1 MIVKGI
7 SIRRV
12 ANGGIIVPLH
22 EATFVDE
29 DSIGVGLISDQYG
42 LESVVLKYSM
52 ERPLANSIRYLN
64 GIAQFLF
71 SHVKGSIH
79 CFSILLHI
87 NYDTAYSL

>member
-12 ANGGIIVPLH
+12 ADSGIIVPLH

-42 LESVVLKYSM
+42 LESVLKYGM
-52 ERPLANSIRYLN
+52 NATCR
-64 GIAQFLF
+64 
-71 SHVKGSIH
+71 
-79 CFSILLHI
+79 
-87 NYDTAYSL
+87 